1 MPYDRWFLRYLF
13 FALLCL
19 TVWIPPS
26 DANILKDVRVGEYEN
41 FTRIVFELD
50 GDANATLNVVAD
62 TNEVRIQFPDTR
74 PDLVRKIPVE
84 RADLIKEIQ
93 IWKQTDQLSVV
104 IKMAALQTRVE
115 SFTLKN
121 PSRFAVDIFWQTPGK
136 QNQKGTAGPPPPSD
150 DRIDR
155 PASAGEAPAPALP
168 LPQGQAPAAEI
179 SERTI
184 TPTVATTA
192 KEIST
197 LSRNEPPAALVP
209 RIEAAPPHPSNDQ
222 AGGGKAK
229 QRNWLQYYLVV
240 ALIVLTITIL
250 VLLVLMLLT
259 HYRWEDSR
267 GLKSSNEILRKQN
280 SRIAELDE
288 RIKEQ
293 LKRYDE
299 A

>member
-1 MPYDRWFLRYLF
+1 MPYDRWFIRYLI

-50 GDANATLNVVAD
+50 VDTNATLNVVAD
-62 TNEVRIQFPDTR
+62 TNELRIRFPDTR

-93 IWKQTDQLSVV
+93 IWKQTGQLSVV

-121 PSRFAVDIFWQTPGK
+121 PSRYAVDIFWQTPGK
-136 QNQKGTAGPPPPSD
+136 QDQKGAAAPPPPSD
-150 DRIDR
+150 EHVDR
-155 PASAGEAPAPALP
+155 PAGAGETPA
-168 LPQGQAPAAEI
+168 LPQGQAPTAEI
-179 SERTI
+179 AERTI
-184 TPTVATTA
+184 TPTVAPTP
-192 KEIST
+192 KEISP

-209 RIEAAPPHPSNDQ
+209 RIEAVPPPSNDQ
-222 AGGGKAK
+222 AGSGMAK

-280 SRIAELDE
+280 SHIAELDE